1 MWLTIQD
8 LSLPALSKFIV
19 AHSPSLPI
27 ASVLPRG
34 TSMFNIFSYFS
45 FDLLDHPCRAP
56 STNKRVISQSGPPSF
71 WPRPHAPP
79 PQNSSLQPIPFLDIS
94 QLIETDTIKT
104 DDERFFARTI
114 TGLAAEGEI
123 KAEPHLLSLLF
134 MASPTNFIM
143 DIFRFSLEELA
154 IYFFFL
160 KQLCCLQFLT
170 IMFIASLLA
179 VSPNDVHVSSS
190 QWHLV

>member
-1 MWLTIQD
+1 
-8 LSLPALSKFIV
+8 V
-19 AHSPSLPI
+19 AHQCLTFSLISHSTSSITHAGRRQLTKELYPNLAPLPSGHGRTP
-27 ASVLPRG
+27 
-34 TSMFNIFSYFS
+34 
-45 FDLLDHPCRAP
+45 HPLRIHLC
-56 STNKRVISQSGPPSF
+56 
-71 WPRPHAPP
+71 
-79 PQNSSLQPIPFLDIS
+79 SLPFLDIS

-160 KQLCCLQFLT
+160 KQLCSLQFLT